1 MIKGSAGKMIMS
13 GPSQSMTSAEAETLI
28 LAARIRF
35 SPEEKARFR
44 RSLSSDLDWD
54 RLLAAAIRLR
64 VHGLLF
70 KHLAAND
77 SRRLVPAGIVE
88 RLEREYR
95 DQIIRSLSLY
105 GQIAQILD
113 AAGEKGLGVLL
124 LKGAWLARWVYGD
137 PALRPFNDIDLLCR
151 SEDVPGL
158 VAVLLQLGYHQW
170 AGFDRSR
177 VHARMFFDLFHHLP
191 PFERPGGARVELHTS
206 LLPDQVGRAAP
217 MEAVWRRAVGLTWEG
232 RRGYVLSPEDQV
244 FHLSSH
250 LAKHLETGGLTLAWF
265 CDIHEV
271 IRAFSPGLDWDLIEC
286 MADALKNERQLCP
299 LWQQLRA
306 YWGTPFPGELIKRLD
321 SASAGPGLPV
331 LLRGG
336 LTARPE
342 AGTIRGYARMLKEAR
357 WIPSRKDRLVYLWK
371 QVFPDGEYIRRKY
384 GIPGGRRLHYY
395 YAYHVYIGC
404 RNVWRDLLW
413 KLRSALKA

>member
-1 MIKGSAGKMIMS
+1 
-13 GPSQSMTSAEAETLI
+13 MTSAEAETLI
-28 LAARIRF
+28 LAARISL
-35 SPEEKARFR
+35 SPEEKARFQR
-44 RSLSSDLDWD
+44 LLSSDLDWE
-54 RLLAAAIRLR
+54 RLFTAAIRLR

-70 KHLAAND
+70 KHLAGND
-77 SRRLVPAGIVE
+77 GRRLVPAGIVE

-95 DQIIRSLSLY
+95 NQIVRSLSLY

-113 AAGEKGLGVLL
+113 VAGEKGFGVLL

-137 PALRPFNDIDLLCR
+137 PALRPFNDIDLFGR
-151 SEDVPGL
+151 KEDIPGL
-158 VAVLLQLGYHQW
+158 IAVLQQLGYHQGM
-170 AGFDRSR
+170 GFDRSR
-177 VHARMFFDLFHHLP
+177 VHARMSFDLFHHFP
-191 PFERPGGARVELHTS
+191 SFERPGGARVELHTS
-206 LLPDQVGRAAP
+206 LTPDQVGHAAP
-217 MEAVWRRAVGLTWEG
+217 MEAVWRRAVGLAWEG

-265 CDIHEV
+265 CDIHET
-271 IRAFSPGLDWDLIEC
+271 IRAFSPALDWGLIAGLAAA
-286 MADALKNERQLCP
+286 MKNERQLCA

-306 YWGTPFPGELIKRLD
+306 YWGTPFPGEWIKRLD
-321 SASAGPGLPV
+321 RTPADPGLPA

-336 LTARPE
+336 LAARPE
-342 AGTIRGYARMLKEAR
+342 AGTIRVYARLLKETR
-357 WIPSRKDRLVYLWK
+357 WIPSGKDRLVYLWK

-384 GIPGGRRLHYY
+384 GIPEGRSLQYY
-395 YAYHVYIGC
+395 YAYHLFVGC